1 MSFSPTTV
9 TSNKQLPPLLV
20 IGSQLVPWFC
30 FTQDYGLALQRFS
43 PGSPVS
49 VLHELP
55 LAASACF
62 LYIHMVMTAIAR
74 LPQDF
79 SRMES
84 TDTQPVAAVLIE
96 RSGSPP
102 PPV

>member
-1 MSFSPTTV
+1 M
-9 TSNKQLPPLLV
+9 
-20 IGSQLVPWFC
+20 
-30 FTQDYGLALQRFS
+30 
-43 PGSPVS
+43 S